1 MPTILVA
8 GNRPRVGKT
17 AVCAALA
24 RILADD
30 GVSVGVTKPLNSAA
44 AGDSEDLDSSDYAA
58 LLGTD
63 IAAGAASSS
72 GLASQA
78 IANFQAHVEQASAG
92 HDVMLVESSAQLGPD
107 VTATAAEA
115 IDASVLLTIG
125 YEPDFDPE
133 SLAPWREALGD
144 RLAYTVVNGVTDY
157 RVRHANSELVPALE
171 AAGLKPAGCLPE
183 DRLLLAVKVDEI
195 ARHFDGEYVVDEG
208 DKSALVSNIL
218 VGCQTLD
225 PGELY
230 FGIREDKAVVVRGD
244 RPDIQMAALST
255 PTACM
260 VITKNMMPI
269 EYIRYEAGEEE
280 VPVILTEADTLT
292 AMDMLDTVQERAR
305 FDHPAKLER
314 MTALLRERLDLDA
327 LRSALGLSNPNTLTT
342 ETCDWTR

>member
-17 AVCAALA
+17 TVTAALA
-24 RILADD
+24 SILADD
-30 GVSVGVTKPLNSAA
+30 GVSVGVTKPLSSAA
-44 AGDSEDLDSSDYAA
+44 TGASYDSDSSDYAA
-58 LLGTD
+58 LLGTN
-63 IAAGAASSS
+63 IAAGTASSS

-78 IANFQAHVEQASAG
+78 IANFQAHVEQASAD
-92 HDVMLVESSAQLGPD
+92 HDVMLVESSDQLGPD
-107 VTATAAEA
+107 VTATAAEL

-125 YEPDFDPE
+125 YETDFDPE
-133 SLAPWREALGD
+133 SLAPWREALGN
-144 RLAYTVVNGVTDY
+144 RLACTLVNGVTQY
-157 RVRHANSELVPALE
+157 RIRSAVPELVAALE
-171 AAGLKPAGCLPE
+171 KAGLKPAGCVPE

-230 FGIREDKAVVVRGD
+230 FGIHDDKAVVVRGD
-244 RPDIQMAALST
+244 RPDIQMAALAT
-255 PTACM
+255 PTVCM

-269 EYIRYEAGEEE
+269 EYVRYEAGEEE
-280 VPVILTEADTLT
+280 VPVILTEADTLA

-305 FDHPAKLER
+305 FDHPVKLER
-314 MTALLRERLDLDA
+314 MTALLQEHLDLDK
-327 LRSALGLSNPNTLTT
+327 LRSTLALPAAS
-342 ETCDWTR
+342 

>member
-8 GNRPRVGKT
+8 GNHPKVGKT
-17 AVCAALA
+17 AICAALA

-30 GVSVGVTKPLNSAA
+30 GVSVGVTKPLSSAD
-44 AGDSEDLDSSDYAA
+44 AGDSDDSDSADYAS
-58 LLGTD
+58 LLGKE
-63 IAAGAASSS
+63 IAAGTASST
-72 GLASQA
+72 GLATQA

-92 HDVMLVESSAQLGPD
+92 HDVLLVESSTQLGPI
-107 VTATAAEA
+107 VTATAAES

-125 YEPDFDPE
+125 YEQDFDPD
-133 SLAPWREALGD
+133 SLIPWREALGD
-144 RLAYTVVNGVTDY
+144 RLACSLVNGVTEY
-157 RVRHANSELVPALE
+157 RGRHVRSGLVPALE
-171 AAGLKPAGCLPE
+171 KAGLKPAGCLPE

-218 VGCQTLD
+218 IGCQTLD

-230 FGIREDKAVVVRGD
+230 FGIHDDKAVVVRGD

-292 AMDMLDTVQERAR
+292 AMDMLDTVQVRAR
-305 FDHPAKLER
+305 FDHPAKLDR
-314 MTALLRERLDLDA
+314 MSELLREHLDLDA
-327 LRSALGLSNPNTLTT
+327 LRSALGLPGAG
-342 ETCDWTR
+342 